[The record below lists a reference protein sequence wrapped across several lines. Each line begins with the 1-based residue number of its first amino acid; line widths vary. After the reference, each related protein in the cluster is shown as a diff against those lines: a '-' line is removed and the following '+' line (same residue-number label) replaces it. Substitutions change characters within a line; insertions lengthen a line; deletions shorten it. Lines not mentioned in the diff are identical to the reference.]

1 MARRHSITSQVA
13 MPPWATFGGGS
24 VMPEPEFQPVP
35 EQRLEQNG
43 EHTQQHEQLSPSA
56 DTGVPATVSCL
67 TTGITTGRSLPDP
80 RLLDNAAAASAASAM
95 LLQKQATERHERAI
109 SAMQQQLQLM
119 SAHLLAIHGTVNKL
133 AAHGGVAPDVVEYS
147 PPSSVM
153 ATTPCTSE
161 PATSGTVQNIE
172 NSSGIRDDLSLT
184 EKPPCA
190 ILEGDSSNSTSTGG
204 QRLADRIDTA
214 LAADFCDVVS
224 LRGLLSEA
232 SDEGLQLASVNAL
245 GSKLEAVERA
255 SDGLLHGG
263 GSQQDQSGVS
273 VNSAMGATSQRQ
285 QFQHILLEEEDKSA
299 GESESEE
306 DEVVIEKN
314 GLQRIEIVE
323 DEC

>member
-147 PPSSVM
+147 PPSSLM
-153 ATTPCTSE
+153 ATTPC
-161 PATSGTVQNIE
+161 TVQNIE
-172 NSSGIRDDLSLT
+172 NSSGTRDDLSLT

-255 SDGLLHGG
+255 SGGLLLGG